1 MNDYKRIT
9 ASGTALLLPT
19 FSFAQEAQAVVDKGD
34 STWMIVS
41 TALVLL
47 MTPALALFYGG
58 MVQKKNVLN
67 TMLLSFV
74 MMGVSSIS
82 WAMLGYSLA
91 FGESTNGF
99 IGSIQYLWAQ
109 NISLD
114 TPMGEQTIPA
124 ALFMLFQMKFAI
136 ITPALISG
144 AVAERIKF
152 SGYLV
157 FTLLWSILI
166 YAPLACWTWNSNG
179 WLMNLGALDFAGGT
193 VVHLSSGM
201 SAIALIMILGPRKS
215 KTLPPNNIT
224 LTLLGAGLLWFG
236 WFGFNAGSALAMDS
250 IAINAFLTTHMA
262 AAAGLLSWMAIEWAR
277 HKKVT
282 AIGAAS
288 GLVAGL
294 VGITPAAGFVGV
306 GGSVLIGVAA
316 GVVCCLAVDLKHR
329 LGYDDALDVIAVHGV
344 GGLMGAVLTGVLA
357 TPAVNPAVAG
367 ALADGRGNLVLVQF
381 AAVAASGAFA
391 FGGSWI
397 LAKVIDMVI
406 GLRSNE
412 ECEQLGLDLAY
423 HGEDGYGLDPL
434 GDMEPAAELG
444 THAIAEPTSGELTP
458 TAG

>member
-1 MNDYKRIT
+1 VNAYKRI
-9 ASGTALLLPT
+9 SALGAAIALPAL
-19 FSFAQEAQAVVDKGD
+19 SFAQSAEPAIDKGD

-91 FGESTNGF
+91 FGESTTGF
-99 IGSIQYLWAQ
+99 IGSIQYLWGQ

-114 TPMGEQTIPA
+114 TPLGEQTIPA

-157 FTLLWSILI
+157 FTLLWSLLI

-193 VVHLSSGM
+193 VVHLASGV
-201 SAIALIMILGPRKS
+201 SAIALVMILGPRKGKS
-215 KTLPPNNIT
+215 LPPNNIT

-250 IAINAFLTTHMA
+250 IAVNAFLTTHLA
-262 AAAGLLSWMAIEWAR
+262 AAAGLISWMSVEWIKQ
-277 HKKVT
+277 KKIT

-306 GGSVLIGVAA
+306 GGALAIGLLA
-316 GVVCCLAVDLKHR
+316 GGVCCLAVDLKHK
-329 LGYDDALDVIAVHGV
+329 LGYDDALDVVAVHGV
-344 GGLMGAVLTGVLA
+344 GGLLGSILTGVFA
-357 TPAVNPAVAG
+357 SPAVNSAAAG
-367 ALADGRGNLVLVQF
+367 ALENGRMQLVLVQL
-381 AAVAASGAFA
+381 AAAGATIAFA
-391 FGGSWI
+391 FCGTWLSAGRGFWR
-397 LAKVIDMVI
+397 K
-406 GLRSNE
+406 RS
-412 ECEQLGLDLAY
+412 
-423 HGEDGYGLDPL
+423 
-434 GDMEPAAELG
+434 
-444 THAIAEPTSGELTP
+444 TKS
-458 TAG
+458 